1 MRILYGVTG
10 EGLGHTMRARA
21 LAQHLRARGHVVL
34 MAASGRAVEV
44 LRGHGLDTVA
54 IDGFELRYADGALL
68 RARTVRANLRGA
80 FSALAHNVEV
90 GLTEVVRFDPDVVL
104 TDFESFAHLAAKLL
118 GRPVVSFDHQH
129 VLDRFVHPRAVRER
143 LSSGFGATRAVVRAK
158 TPSCAHYI
166 VTSFFFPAVRRS
178 RAMSTTLV
186 GPVVRPEISSARPRR
201 GDHVVVYQT
210 AKGDPRLLPAL
221 AAVPR
226 VRFVVYGLGRTERVG
241 NVELREFDEACFVD
255 DLASARAV
263 IANGGFT
270 TLAEAVVLG
279 KPVLSVPVRHQAEQE
294 LNAAWLEALDLGT
307 YARQIDAD
315 IVQRFL
321 TREWSSSPR
330 DPRLYRGTAD
340 ACAAVE
346 SALARAIAE
355 AA

>member
-34 MAASGRAVEV
+34 MAASGRAVNV
-44 LRGHGLDTVA
+44 LRAHGLDTVA
-54 IDGFELRYADGALL
+54 IDGFELRYADGALH

-104 TDFESFAHLAAKLL
+104 TDFESFAHVAAKLL
-118 GRPVVSFDHQH
+118 RRPVVSFDHQH
-129 VLDRFVHPRAVRER
+129 VLDRFVHPRVVRDR

-166 VTSFFFPAVRRS
+166 VTSFFFPSVRRR
-178 RAMSTTLV
+178 RATSTTLV
-186 GPVVRPEISSARPRR
+186 GPVVRPEIAAARPSR
-201 GDHVVVYQT
+201 GDHVLVYQT
-210 AKGDPRLLPAL
+210 AKGDPRLLPSL
-221 AAVPR
+221 ASVPR
-226 VRFVVYGLGRTERVG
+226 VRFVVYGLGRAERIG
-241 NVELREFDEACFVD
+241 NVELRAFDEARFVE
-255 DLASARAV
+255 DLATARAV
-263 IANGGFT
+263 VANGGFT

-279 KPVLSVPVRHQAEQE
+279 KPVLSVPLRHQSEQE
-294 LNAAWLEALDLGT
+294 LNAAWLEALDLGV
-307 YARQIDAD
+307 YARRIDG
-315 IVQRFL
+315 VVLGRFL
-321 TREWSSSPR
+321 ERDWPSTPR

-346 SALARAIAE
+346 RALARAVAE